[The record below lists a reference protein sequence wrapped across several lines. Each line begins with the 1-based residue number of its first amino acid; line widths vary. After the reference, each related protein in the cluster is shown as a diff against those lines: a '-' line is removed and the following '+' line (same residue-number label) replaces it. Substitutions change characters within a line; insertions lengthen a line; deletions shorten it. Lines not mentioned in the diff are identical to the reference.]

1 MNNTVTEQYSMKSFL
16 QNTAL
21 VAGIVLLASC
31 GGGGGPSTI
40 PVPPFED
47 PPVSGVNG
55 QVIKGPV
62 EGATISVSDSSGAA
76 IATSETETTDAAGSY
91 SASFTV
97 PAIEAG
103 INTPIVVNAEGGDIV
118 CDYDVNGMGCP
129 VSEGVWAAVGDTF
142 PAPEGMVL
150 SGIST
155 VVAGD
160 DEETVAVSINIA
172 TTFVAVLVEE
182 AAAGGTISDD
192 MVATAEAQVLG
203 LAQIVTGADLS
214 GVELRTQELPDLS
227 AATSA
232 ELTAQNVALALF
244 GSSLIGQVDVADPE
258 LANIDLVIGD
268 IFAGL
273 STTPSGDIQ
282 AIGTVLARMAAS
294 VSVGATGIQSQFDEA
309 GVEAPAFL
317 ANIESNSA
325 GSSELFALSGDN
337 PITIS
342 APAVPGS
349 GEPLDQTKEF
359 VATLSSVIDAAL
371 VTTGAEN
378 FGGTQKG
385 VTEVFADELDAVGQL
400 SSGVATK
407 AFSQILDAIDTASS
421 LTAGG
426 SIAMSGDV
434 TGTLSRSEDELT
446 DSLADVISTAAEGD
460 IEVTITIPTGSHF
473 ENGTSASLTGIGIH
487 MTTSQAGALLQT
499 FHGDIS
505 MSFVEENDDL
515 GLNAATFDGS
525 ITTEA
530 AEGTFAVN
538 ADLSNITGTTEQ
550 NIGTKDVEADYTA
563 TFSFADLVISM
574 NGKIYE
580 NNQSFAVTA
589 GGNTIWGT
597 VSREG
602 DIDTDTLTD
611 MTTTLTLILD
621 LSENGELVSG
631 NFTVAGEETATMD
644 DQGIVYYSDGSIQS
658 LPAAI
663 F

>member
-1 MNNTVTEQYSMKSFL
+1 MKSFL

-21 VAGIVLLASC
+21 VGGIVLLVSC
-31 GGGGGPSTI
+31 GGDDSSSTGD
-40 PVPPFED
+40 VTPPED
-47 PPVSGVNG
+47 PPVSGVEG

-62 EGATISVSDSSGAA
+62 VGASITVLDATRNDVALNRAA
-76 IATSETETTDAAGSY
+76 VTTDGTGSY
-91 SASFTV
+91 SARFTV
-97 PAIEAG
+97 VEIEAG
-103 INTPIVVNAEGGDIV
+103 INIPIIVNAEGGDIV
-118 CDYDVNGMGCP
+118 CDYDMNGMGCP
-129 VSEGVWAAVGDTF
+129 VSEGLYVAVGETF
-142 PAPEGMVL
+142 PMPADLIL
-150 SGIST
+150 SGWSP
-155 VVAGD
+155 VLASGN
-160 DEETVAVSINIA
+160 EEAVDANINIA
-172 TTFVAVLVEE
+172 TDMAVGLAENE
-182 AAAGGTISDD
+182 ADVAGGPLTDQMFAD
-192 MVATAEAQVLG
+192 AVGRVLG
-203 LAQIVTGADLS
+203 LVQIVTGTNLS
-214 GVELRTQELPDLS
+214 GVDLRTVTLPDLS
-227 AATSA
+227 SIASV
-232 ELTAQNVALALF
+232 ELNDQSLALALF
-244 GSSLIGQVDVADPE
+244 GSSFIGQVDAADPDSNLLQVLNTNFE
-258 LANIDLVIGD
+258 S
-268 IFAGL
+268 L
-273 STTPSGDIQ
+273 SINASGNLQTT
-282 AIGTVLARMAAS
+282 GTVLAKMTSSISTGVAGLKAQYTAAGKD
-294 VSVGATGIQSQFDEA
+294 VPDILT
-309 GVEAPAFL
+309 
-317 ANIESNSA
+317 NIEFNAA

-434 TGTLSRSEDELT
+434 TGTISRSEDGLT

-473 ENGTSASLTGIGIH
+473 ENGTSASLTGSGIH

>member
-1 MNNTVTEQYSMKSFL
+1 MKSFL

-21 VAGIVLLASC
+21 VGGIVLLVSC
-31 GGGGGPSTI
+31 GGDDSSSTGD
-40 PVPPFED
+40 VTPPED
-47 PPVSGVNG
+47 PPVSGVEG

-62 EGATISVSDSSGAA
+62 VGASITVLDATRNDVALNRAA
-76 IATSETETTDAAGSY
+76 VTTDGTGSY
-91 SASFTV
+91 SARFTV
-97 PAIEAG
+97 VEIEAG
-103 INTPIVVNAEGGDIV
+103 INIPIIVNAEGGDIV
-118 CDYDVNGMGCP
+118 CDYDMNGMGCP
-129 VSEGVWAAVGDTF
+129 VSEGLYVAVGETF
-142 PAPEGMVL
+142 PMPADLIL
-150 SGIST
+150 SGWSP
-155 VVAGD
+155 VLASGN
-160 DEETVAVSINIA
+160 EEAVDANINIA
-172 TTFVAVLVEE
+172 TDMAVGLAENE
-182 AAAGGTISDD
+182 ADVAGGPLTDQMFAD
-192 MVATAEAQVLG
+192 AVGRVLG
-203 LAQIVTGADLS
+203 LVQIVTGTNLS
-214 GVELRTQELPDLS
+214 GVDLRTVTLPDLS
-227 AATSA
+227 SIASV
-232 ELTAQNVALALF
+232 ELNDQSLALALF
-244 GSSLIGQVDVADPE
+244 GSSFIGQVDAADPDSNLLQVLNTNFE
-258 LANIDLVIGD
+258 S
-268 IFAGL
+268 L
-273 STTPSGDIQ
+273 SINASGNLQTT
-282 AIGTVLARMAAS
+282 GTVLAKMTSSISTGVAGLKAQYTAAGKD
-294 VSVGATGIQSQFDEA
+294 VPDILT
-309 GVEAPAFL
+309 
-317 ANIESNSA
+317 NIEFNAA

-434 TGTLSRSEDELT
+434 TGTISRSEDGLT

-473 ENGTSASLTGIGIH
+473 ENGTSASLTGSGIH
-487 MTTSQAGALLQT
+487 MTTSQAGSLLQT

>member
-1 MNNTVTEQYSMKSFL
+1 MKSFL

-21 VAGIVLLASC
+21 VGGIVLLVSC
-31 GGGGGPSTI
+31 GGDDSSSTGD
-40 PVPPFED
+40 VTPPED
-47 PPVSGVNG
+47 PPVSGVEG

-62 EGATISVSDSSGAA
+62 VGASITVLDATRNDVALNRAA
-76 IATSETETTDAAGSY
+76 VTTDGTGSY
-91 SASFTV
+91 SARFTV
-97 PAIEAG
+97 VEIEAG
-103 INTPIVVNAEGGDIV
+103 IDIPIIVNAEGGDIV
-118 CDYDVNGMGCP
+118 CDYDMNGMGCP
-129 VSEGVWAAVGDTF
+129 VSEGLYVAVGETF
-142 PAPEGMVL
+142 PMPADLIL
-150 SGIST
+150 SGWSP
-155 VVAGD
+155 VLASGN
-160 DEETVAVSINIA
+160 EEAVDANINIA
-172 TTFVAVLVEE
+172 TDMAVGLAENE
-182 AAAGGTISDD
+182 ADVAGGPLTDQMFAD
-192 MVATAEAQVLG
+192 AVGRVLG
-203 LAQIVTGADLS
+203 LVQIVTGTNLS
-214 GVELRTQELPDLS
+214 GVDLRTVTLPDLS
-227 AATSA
+227 SIASV
-232 ELTAQNVALALF
+232 ELNDQSLALALF
-244 GSSLIGQVDVADPE
+244 GSSFIGQVDAADPDSNLLQVLNTNFE
-258 LANIDLVIGD
+258 S
-268 IFAGL
+268 L
-273 STTPSGDIQ
+273 SINASGNLQTT
-282 AIGTVLARMAAS
+282 GTVLAKMTSSISTGVAGLKAQYTAAGKD
-294 VSVGATGIQSQFDEA
+294 VPDILT
-309 GVEAPAFL
+309 
-317 ANIESNSA
+317 NIEFNAA

-434 TGTLSRSEDELT
+434 TGTLSRSEDGLT

-460 IEVTITIPTGSHF
+460 IEVKITIPTGSHF
-473 ENGTSASLTGIGIH
+473 ENGTSASLTGSGIH

>member
-1 MNNTVTEQYSMKSFL
+1 MKSFL

-21 VAGIVLLASC
+21 VGSIVLLVSC
-31 GGGGGPSTI
+31 GGDDGSSTGD
-40 PVPPFED
+40 VTPPEA
-47 PPVSGVNG
+47 PPVSGVEG

-62 EGATISVSDSSGAA
+62 VGASITVLDATRNDVALNRAA
-76 IATSETETTDAAGSY
+76 VTTDGTGSY
-91 SASFTV
+91 SARFTV
-97 PAIEAG
+97 VEIEAG
-103 INTPIVVNAEGGDIV
+103 IDTPIIVNAEGGDIV
-118 CDYDVNGMGCP
+118 CDYNMNGLGCP
-129 VSEGVWAAVGDTF
+129 VSEGVYVAVGETF
-142 PAPEGMVL
+142 PMPADLIL
-150 SGIST
+150 SGWSPILAS
-155 VVAGD
+155 GN
-160 DEETVAVSINIA
+160 EEAVDANINIA
-172 TTFVAVLVEE
+172 TDMAVGLAESE
-182 AAAGGTISDD
+182 ADVAGGPLTDQMFAD
-192 MVATAEAQVLG
+192 AVGRVLG
-203 LAQIVTGADLS
+203 LVQIVTGTNLS
-214 GVELRTQELPDLS
+214 GVDLRTVTLPDLS
-227 AATSA
+227 SIASV
-232 ELTAQNVALALF
+232 ELNDQSLALALF
-244 GSSLIGQVDVADPE
+244 GSSFIGQVDAADPDSN
-258 LANIDLVIGD
+258 LLQV
-268 IFAGL
+268 L
-273 STTPSGDIQ
+273 SRNFESLSINASGNLQTTG
-282 AIGTVLARMAAS
+282 AVLAKMAS
-294 VSVGATGIQSQFDEA
+294 SISTGVSGLEAQYTAAGID
-309 GVEAPAFL
+309 VPDIL
-317 ANIESNSA
+317 TNIEFNAA

-342 APAVPGS
+342 SPAVPGS
-349 GEPLDQTKEF
+349 GEPLDQTKQF

-434 TGTLSRSEDELT
+434 TGTLSRSEDGLT
-446 DSLADVISTAAEGD
+446 DSLDDVISTAAEGD
-460 IEVTITIPTGSHF
+460 IEVAITIPTGSHF
-473 ENGTSASLTGIGIH
+473 ENGTSASLTGIDIR

-530 AEGTFAVN
+530 AEGTFEVN

-589 GGNTIWGT
+589 GDNTIWGT

>member
-1 MNNTVTEQYSMKSFL
+1 MKSFL

-21 VAGIVLLASC
+21 VGGIALLVSC
-31 GGGGGPSTI
+31 GGDDGPSVGDI
-40 PVPPFED
+40 SPPPE
-47 PPVSGVNG
+47 PIVNGVDG

-62 EGATISVSDSSGAA
+62 VGASITVLD
-76 IATSETETTDAAGSY
+76 ATRNNVPLNRANETTDETGSY
-91 SASFTV
+91 SVRFTQ
-97 PAIEAG
+97 PAIEG
-103 INTPIVVNAEGGDIV
+103 EINTPIVVNAEGGDIV
-118 CDYDVNGMGCP
+118 CDYDMNGMGCP
-129 VSEGVWAAVGDTF
+129 VSEGVYVAVGETF
-142 PAPEGMVL
+142 PMPGDLIL
-150 SGIST
+150 SGWSP
-155 VVAGD
+155 VLASGN
-160 DEETVAVSINIA
+160 EEAVDANINIA
-172 TTFVAVLVEE
+172 TDMAVGLAVSE
-182 AAAGGTISDD
+182 ADVAGGPLTDQMFAD
-192 MVATAEAQVLG
+192 AVGRVLG
-203 LAQIVTGADLS
+203 LVQIVTGTNLS
-214 GVELRTQELPDLS
+214 GVDLRTVTLPDLS
-227 AATSA
+227 SIASA
-232 ELTAQNVALALF
+232 ELNDQSLALALF
-244 GSSLIGQVDVADPE
+244 GSSFIGQVDAADPDSN
-258 LANIDLVIGD
+258 LSQV
-268 IFAGL
+268 L
-273 STTPSGDIQ
+273 STNFESLSVNASGNLQ
-282 AIGTVLARMAAS
+282 STGTVLARMATSISEGVAGLEAQYAAA
-294 VSVGATGIQSQFDEA
+294 GADVPDILS
-309 GVEAPAFL
+309 
-317 ANIESNSA
+317 NIEFNAA
-325 GSSELFALSGDN
+325 GSAELFALSGDN
-337 PITIS
+337 PVTIS

-349 GEPLDQTKEF
+349 NDPLDQTKEF
-359 VATLSSVIDAAL
+359 VSTLSSVIDAAL

-400 SSGVATK
+400 SSGAATE
-407 AFSQILDAIDTASS
+407 AFSQILEAIDTAAS

-426 SIAMSGDV
+426 SIALSGAV
-434 TGTLSRSEDELT
+434 TGTLSRSEDGLT
-446 DSLADVISTAAEGD
+446 DSLTDVISTAAEGD
-460 IEVTITIPTGSHF
+460 VEVIITIPTGSHF
-473 ENGTSASLTGIGIH
+473 ENGTSASLTGTDIA

-499 FHGDIS
+499 FHGNIS
-505 MSFVEENDDL
+505 MTFIEENNDL

-538 ADLSNITGTTEQ
+538 AELSNITGTTEQ

-597 VSREG
+597 VARNG

-611 MTTTLTLILD
+611 MTTTLTLVLD

-631 NFTVAGEETATMD
+631 TFTVAGEETATMD

>member
-1 MNNTVTEQYSMKSFL
+1 MKSFL

-21 VAGIVLLASC
+21 VGGIVLLVSC
-31 GGGGGPSTI
+31 GGDDSSSTGD
-40 PVPPFED
+40 VTPPED
-47 PPVSGVNG
+47 PPVSGVEG

-62 EGATISVSDSSGAA
+62 VGASISVLD
-76 IATSETETTDAAGSY
+76 ATRNDVALNRAVVTTDGTGSY
-91 SASFTV
+91 SARFTV
-97 PAIEAG
+97 VEIEAG
-103 INTPIVVNAEGGDIV
+103 IDIPIIVNAEGGDIV
-118 CDYDVNGMGCP
+118 CDYNMNDMGCP
-129 VSEGVWAAVGDTF
+129 VSEGVYVAVGETF
-142 PAPEGMVL
+142 PMPADLIL
-150 SGIST
+150 SGWSP
-155 VVAGD
+155 VLASGN
-160 DEETVAVSINIA
+160 EEAVDANINIA
-172 TTFVAVLVEE
+172 TDMAVGLAENE
-182 AAAGGTISDD
+182 ADVAGGPLTDQMFAD
-192 MVATAEAQVLG
+192 AVGRVLG
-203 LAQIVTGADLS
+203 LVQIVTGTNLS
-214 GVELRTQELPDLS
+214 GVDLRTVTLPDLS
-227 AATSA
+227 SIASV
-232 ELTAQNVALALF
+232 ELNDQSLALALF
-244 GSSLIGQVDVADPE
+244 GSSFIGQVDAADPDSNLLQVLNTNFE
-258 LANIDLVIGD
+258 SLSINASGNLQTTGAVLAKMASSISTGV
-268 IFAGL
+268 AGL
-273 STTPSGDIQ
+273 KAQYTAAGKDVPDIL
-282 AIGTVLARMAAS
+282 T
-294 VSVGATGIQSQFDEA
+294 
-309 GVEAPAFL
+309 
-317 ANIESNSA
+317 NIEFNAA

-434 TGTLSRSEDELT
+434 TGTLSRSEDGLT